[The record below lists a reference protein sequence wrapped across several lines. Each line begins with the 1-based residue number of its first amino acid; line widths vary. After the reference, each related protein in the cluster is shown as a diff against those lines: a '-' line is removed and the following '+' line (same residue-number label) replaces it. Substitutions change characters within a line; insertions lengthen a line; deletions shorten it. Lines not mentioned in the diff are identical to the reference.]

1 MKTRYRLTS
10 ILITLLYLLISL
22 PGWQSLLLIPAGSA
36 VEWSLVLHPVLLGQ
50 ISFFILA
57 HSLIFLSVLML
68 CLGNANAVAG
78 FRLRLFVP
86 AAIGVFFLLFYAIA
100 GYAVTH
106 FPWLEIAIISDS
118 FSADS
123 PYKTIGL
130 VAFWLLVICTVI
142 TWLINLRTAKRTA
155 LWQGMAALF
164 LLWPLLPSAPIATFN
179 LNSVQADA
187 AESVRP
193 QPDVILIGM
202 DSVSLYQAREHA
214 DRMPFVNSLL
224 ANGHNYTQAFTPLGR
239 TYAAWNSILSGR
251 YPATSG
257 VRFNMTEFKPEQ
269 IADML
274 PADLKKLGF
283 YNLYA
288 QDERRFNNI
297 NEDYGFDATVGP
309 TVGAIDFVIPLFA
322 DHPFSSYFLNS
333 AIGAW
338 LFPSLHNNRVSSV
351 TYQPETFVH
360 SILQHSDRVS
370 SEQPLFMAGHF
381 CLAHFPYRWRSYRPG
396 KGLQDELALYRE
408 SLQALDQQ
416 IETLFAGL
424 QAQGRLDNA
433 IIILLSD
440 HGEGLGNE
448 LPLWTGTDR
457 TPAKQF
463 GQILR
468 GHGNSLLSRDQN
480 NVMVNIRHTG
490 NPIASN
496 PMTSGRNTPI
506 HTPVSLV
513 DIRPTVLRLL
523 QQPLP
528 EWLDGA
534 PIPPA
539 VPVAAANRYLFM
551 ETGIMMDLPKPDA
564 NARELSDKVKDLA
577 DGYSV
582 NSAGRLV
589 ISDEFI
595 RFNLPKK
602 QFGVV
607 YNEELLMS
615 DSNNPDAFL
624 WVNRDT
630 SQWQTLNRS
639 ELSQAPQEHLLQA
652 LDCYRQ
658 PQNHC
663 QRASH

>member
-1 MKTRYRLTS
+1 MMLMKTRYRLTS
-10 ILITLLYLLISL
+10 IMITLFYLLFSL
-22 PGWQSLLLIPAGSA
+22 LVWQSLLLIPAASA
-36 VEWSLVLHPVLLGQ
+36 VDWSLVFHPVLLGQ
-50 ISFFILA
+50 ISFFMLA
-57 HSLIFLSVLML
+57 HSLIFLSVLIL

-78 FRLRLFVP
+78 FRPRLFVP

-100 GYAVTH
+100 GYAISH

-118 FSADS
+118 FSPDS

-130 VAFWLLVICTVI
+130 VAFWLLVISTVI
-142 TWLINLRTAKRTA
+142 TWLINLRTAKKTV

-179 LNSVQADA
+179 LNSAQADA
-187 AESVRP
+187 AKPARP

-257 VRFNMTEFKPEQ
+257 VRFNLTEFKPEQ

-360 SILQHSDRVS
+360 SILQHTDRVS

-440 HGEGLGNE
+440 HGE
-448 LPLWTGTDR
+448 
-457 TPAKQF
+457 
-463 GQILR
+463 
-468 GHGNSLLSRDQN
+468 
-480 NVMVNIRHTG
+480 
-490 NPIASN
+490 
-496 PMTSGRNTPI
+496 
-506 HTPVSLV
+506 
-513 DIRPTVLRLL
+513 
-523 QQPLP
+523 
-528 EWLDGA
+528 
-534 PIPPA
+534 
-539 VPVAAANRYLFM
+539 
-551 ETGIMMDLPKPDA
+551 
-564 NARELSDKVKDLA
+564 
-577 DGYSV
+577 
-582 NSAGRLV
+582 
-589 ISDEFI
+589 
-595 RFNLPKK
+595 
-602 QFGVV
+602 
-607 YNEELLMS
+607 
-615 DSNNPDAFL
+615 
-624 WVNRDT
+624 
-630 SQWQTLNRS
+630 
-639 ELSQAPQEHLLQA
+639 
-652 LDCYRQ
+652 
-658 PQNHC
+658 
-663 QRASH
+663 

>member
-1 MKTRYRLTS
+1 
-10 ILITLLYLLISL
+10 
-22 PGWQSLLLIPAGSA
+22 
-36 VEWSLVLHPVLLGQ
+36 
-50 ISFFILA
+50 
-57 HSLIFLSVLML
+57 
-68 CLGNANAVAG
+68 
-78 FRLRLFVP
+78 
-86 AAIGVFFLLFYAIA
+86 
-100 GYAVTH
+100 
-106 FPWLEIAIISDS
+106 
-118 FSADS
+118 
-123 PYKTIGL
+123 
-130 VAFWLLVICTVI
+130 
-142 TWLINLRTAKRTA
+142 
-155 LWQGMAALF
+155 
-164 LLWPLLPSAPIATFN
+164 
-179 LNSVQADA
+179 
-187 AESVRP
+187 
-193 QPDVILIGM
+193 
-202 DSVSLYQAREHA
+202 
-214 DRMPFVNSLL
+214 
-224 ANGHNYTQAFTPLGR
+224 
-239 TYAAWNSILSGR
+239 
-251 YPATSG
+251 
-257 VRFNMTEFKPEQ
+257 
-269 IADML
+269 
-274 PADLKKLGF
+274 
-283 YNLYA
+283 
-288 QDERRFNNI
+288 
-297 NEDYGFDATVGP
+297 
-309 TVGAIDFVIPLFA
+309 
-322 DHPFSSYFLNS
+322 
-333 AIGAW
+333 
-338 LFPSLHNNRVSSV
+338 
-351 TYQPETFVH
+351 VH
-360 SILQHSDRVS
+360 SILQHTDRVS

-457 TPAKQF
+457 APAKQF

-490 NPIASN
+490 NPMAS
-496 PMTSGRNTPI
+496 SRNTPI

-513 DIRPTVLRLL
+513 DIRPTVLTLL

-528 EWLDGA
+528 EWLDRA

-539 VPVAAANRYLFM
+539 VPAAAANRYLLL
-551 ETGIMMDLPKPDA
+551 EHGIMMDLPQPDA

-639 ELSQAPQEHLLQA
+639 ELSQAQQQHLLQA